1 MKILYKNKKVEQLCS
16 NESKA
21 IKELGAEVSK
31 KLSMAIYNLEKAENL
46 KDILC
51 LAQYNLHQ
59 LKGNLKGVFSM
70 YLGKTTG
77 YRLLLYPLD
86 EEENII
92 ISNATDFYTIAVC
105 IEIIEVSKHY
115 E

>member
-1 MKILYKNKKVEQLCS
+1 MKILYKNKKVEQLCT

-31 KLSMAIYNLEKAENL
+31 KLSRAIDALEEAENL
-46 KDILC
+46 KDILYFS
-51 LAQYNLHQ
+51 QFKLHQ
-59 LKGNLKGVFSM
+59 LKGDMKGIFSM

-92 ISNATDFYTIAVC
+92 ISDESDFYTIAVC
-105 IEIIEVSKHY
+105 VEIIEVSKHY

>member
-51 LAQYNLHQ
+51 
-59 LKGNLKGVFSM
+59 
-70 YLGKTTG
+70 
-77 YRLLLYPLD
+77 
-86 EEENII
+86 
-92 ISNATDFYTIAVC
+92 
-105 IEIIEVSKHY
+105 
-115 E
+115 